1 MRILSR
7 INFICVLGMV
17 GAVLILILALCGE
30 SLGIR
35 PAANV
40 MGYETRLF
48 DYAKVHTLDIVMDG
62 WEDFLSVCEN
72 EEYVPC
78 SVVIDGETWENVGLR
93 AKGNTSLTSVR
104 SMNSQRYSMKIEFDR
119 YEKGET
125 YYGLDKLCLNN
136 SIQDNTYMKD
146 YLTYRMMNEFEA
158 DAPLCAYVDV
168 TVNQEKFGL
177 FLAVEAV
184 EDGFLRRNYGLNGGT
199 LYKPDSMGSEPPAPP
214 GDMPP
219 MFGNAQQNGEPPMPP
234 MFGDVQPNGMQPI
247 PGNTQQNG
255 GPPMPPMFGNVQPSG
270 MPPMFGDAQQ
280 NGMPPMPKGFQPG
293 DGGNGPPGFGA
304 SEDVRLVYTDENPD
318 SYANIFKNAKVPVSS
333 SDRVRLI
340 RSLKTLNE
348 RENIET
354 AIDTEKTLR
363 YFVVHNYTVNGDSY
377 TGGIVHNY
385 YLHEKNGVLSM
396 IPWDYNLAFGGFQ
409 SWNASSAV
417 NDPIDSPLSVSGEE
431 RPMADWIFAI
441 PKYQERYREYFKRF
455 LEQVDILNI
464 INETETL
471 IASYVADDPTR
482 FCTFEEFQKGVDA
495 LRSFCELRTE
505 SVRGQLEGNIPAT
518 DEEQRTNPAALVD
531 ASSLNLSDMGGGP
544 GAMPGGGPFGMSGMS
559 GNPFMGQAGGNPSAT
574 TEPENGVSESSSQ
587 SVAYPSP
594 PVEDV

>member
-158 DAPLCAYVDV
+158 DAPLCSYVYV
-168 TVNQEKFGL
+168 TVNQQKYGL

-184 EDGFLRRNYGLNGGT
+184 EDGFLRRNYGLNGGRRV
-199 LYKPDSMGSEPPAPP
+199 SPAAQWYAAYA
-214 GDMPP
+214 
-219 MFGNAQQNGEPPMPP
+219 GNAP
-234 MFGDVQPNGMQPI
+234 
-247 PGNTQQNG
+247 
-255 GPPMPPMFGNVQPSG
+255 
-270 MPPMFGDAQQ
+270 A
-280 NGMPPMPKGFQPG
+280 
-293 DGGNGPPGFGA
+293 
-304 SEDVRLVYTDENPD
+304 
-318 SYANIFKNAKVPVSS
+318 
-333 SDRVRLI
+333 
-340 RSLKTLNE
+340 
-348 RENIET
+348 
-354 AIDTEKTLR
+354 
-363 YFVVHNYTVNGDSY
+363 
-377 TGGIVHNY
+377 
-385 YLHEKNGVLSM
+385 
-396 IPWDYNLAFGGFQ
+396 
-409 SWNASSAV
+409 
-417 NDPIDSPLSVSGEE
+417 
-431 RPMADWIFAI
+431 
-441 PKYQERYREYFKRF
+441 ERY
-455 LEQVDILNI
+455 
-464 INETETL
+464 
-471 IASYVADDPTR
+471 AAH
-482 FCTFEEFQKGVDA
+482 A
-495 LRSFCELRTE
+495 
-505 SVRGQLEGNIPAT
+505 GNAPA
-518 DEEQRTNPAALVD
+518 QRRAAYPRNVS
-531 ASSLNLSDMGGGP
+531 AERRAAYAGNAPSQRYAAYAGRLS
-544 GAMPGGGPFGMSGMS
+544 
-559 GNPFMGQAGGNPSAT
+559 AGWRPSA
-574 TEPENGVSESSSQ
+574 
-587 SVAYPSP
+587 ARFFR
-594 PVEDV
+594 